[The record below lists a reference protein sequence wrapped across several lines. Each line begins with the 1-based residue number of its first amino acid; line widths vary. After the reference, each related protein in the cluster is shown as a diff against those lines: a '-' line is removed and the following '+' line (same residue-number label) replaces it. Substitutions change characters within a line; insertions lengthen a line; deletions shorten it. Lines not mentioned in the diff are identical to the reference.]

1 QITPSGAGDITV
13 DVAGSVATDAAGN
26 NNTAATTATTVYDTT
41 APAATIT
48 GAPAAVNSTAAY
60 TVTFEFSEVVTGF
73 VSGDVTVGNGSV
85 TGFTDNGDGTFTVQI
100 TPSGAGDITVDVAGS
115 VATDAAGNNNTAA
128 TTATTVYDTTA
139 PAASITGAPSAV
151 NSTTPY
157 NVTVD
162 FGEVVTGFVSGDVT
176 VGNGSVTGFTD
187 NGDGTFTVQITPSG
201 AGNVTVDVAAN
212 VAQDAAGNNNTTAT
226 TATTLFD
233 NIPPVVPSVSLLTTN
248 STSPVLTGSAEA
260 GTTVTVVVN
269 GVTFKVIAD
278 ASGKW
283 SITTGSDTP
292 TAGGPFIG
300 LPEGVYDIGV
310 TSTDAAGNAAGDVT
324 TNELEIDTTAPV
336 APTVVSQTTT
346 SANPVITGTGEAL
359 ASLSVT
365 IGGATYSTTADSNGN
380 WAVDTGEDVPTTG
393 GFNPNLNGP
402 NEVIVVSID
411 IAGNSSSDTTS
422 GEVTIL
428 TGDSDGDGVLT
439 PIEDINGDG
448 DPGNDDTDGD
458 GIADYLDDDDDGD
471 GILTKDEDANGDGDP
486 TNDDTDGDGIADY
499 LDSVDGEYDPAGD
512 NDNDGVPNG
521 DEDINGDG
529 NPNNDDT
536 DGDGIADYLDD
547 DDDGDGTLT
556 MDEDANGDGDPTND
570 DTDGDEI
577 PDYLDADDNDGPL
590 GDKDGDGV
598 KNADEDINGDG
609 DPGNDDTDGDGIA
622 DYLDDDDDGDGILT
636 KDEDANG
643 DGDPTND
650 DTDGDGIADYLDDT
664 DNDSEFVIPKGFSPN
679 GDGINDAFVIKGIE
693 SYPNNKVQIFNRW
706 GNAIFEIQGYNN
718 QNKVWNSESNIGLI
732 LGSNKVPD
740 GTYFYLIDLGDGS
753 KPYSGFVVIN
763 SKKF

>member
-1 QITPSGAGDITV
+1 
-13 DVAGSVATDAAGN
+13 
-26 NNTAATTATTVYDTT
+26 
-41 APAATIT
+41 
-48 GAPAAVNSTAAY
+48 
-60 TVTFEFSEVVTGF
+60 
-73 VSGDVTVGNGSV
+73 
-85 TGFTDNGDGTFTVQI
+85 
-100 TPSGAGDITVDVAGS
+100 
-115 VATDAAGNNNTAA
+115 
-128 TTATTVYDTTA
+128 
-139 PAASITGAPSAV
+139 
-151 NSTTPY
+151 
-157 NVTVD
+157 
-162 FGEVVTGFVSGDVT
+162 
-176 VGNGSVTGFTD
+176 
-187 NGDGTFTVQITPSG
+187 
-201 AGNVTVDVAAN
+201 
-212 VAQDAAGNNNTTAT
+212 
-226 TATTLFD
+226 
-233 NIPPVVPSVSLLTTN
+233 
-248 STSPVLTGSAEA
+248 
-260 GTTVTVVVN
+260 
-269 GVTFKVIAD
+269 
-278 ASGKW
+278 
-283 SITTGSDTP
+283 
-292 TAGGPFIG
+292 
-300 LPEGVYDIGV
+300 
-310 TSTDAAGNAAGDVT
+310 
-324 TNELEIDTTAPV
+324 
-336 APTVVSQTTT
+336 
-346 SANPVITGTGEAL
+346 
-359 ASLSVT
+359 
-365 IGGATYSTTADSNGN
+365 
-380 WAVDTGEDVPTTG
+380 
-393 GFNPNLNGP
+393 
-402 NEVIVVSID
+402 
-411 IAGNSSSDTTS
+411 
-422 GEVTIL
+422 
-428 TGDSDGDGVLT
+428 
-439 PIEDINGDG
+439 
-448 DPGNDDTDGD
+448 
-458 GIADYLDDDDDGD
+458 
-471 GILTKDEDANGDGDP
+471 ANGDGDP